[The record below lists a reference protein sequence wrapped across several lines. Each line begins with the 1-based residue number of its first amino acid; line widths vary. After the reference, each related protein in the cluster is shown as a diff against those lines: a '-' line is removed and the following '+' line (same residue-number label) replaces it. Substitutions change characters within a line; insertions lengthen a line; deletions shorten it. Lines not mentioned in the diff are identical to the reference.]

1 MDNYR
6 RRYGYQEPPQIN
18 PNLVDFG
25 QLPMYNPQDTER
37 LAQIGQQA
45 QQRYDTSQA
54 TIAKYLEDV
63 SAADFSG
70 LDQGIR
76 DRLMLELDTNAARIQ
91 DRVSKDYQGDYGR
104 ALPEILK
111 GLSRDRGLM
120 HQGIQESAKAK
131 QAFAEY
137 QDSAKRGL
145 APQKYIPGQ
154 GLVTM
159 SFEDYHKQS
168 GRLPGFTEEGKF
180 VGGQYAPLRGA
191 SDLSGYLRENVSAAL
206 NAQSVEGGLNPS
218 KNALGFLVQ
227 SIKEGMSDPE
237 IYNMF
242 FNKEGQLTTY
252 GKQLAGQLKGEV
264 NFLQD
269 EFDGQSDEELVKYA
283 TPIIQGQVTERLKYD
298 YKQDPNY
305 TSPGGG
311 NEDPL
316 TRLRNLPTKTTTKGD
331 VVTTAKELGYSPKD
345 VFAKAEVGDPIAI
358 ELKTKAEEIV
368 IANNPIYQNLPERPV
383 ITTGLESLG
392 IKDQALIQD
401 LQNIWDAQQQFNQ
414 NNGFFT
420 RNFNSPDFWRQ
431 EQQVIDKYLDNQNLS
446 FREKNAL
453 GKKIYN
459 SLRSAV
465 KDYKEIHN
473 SFQKDVKNELL
484 DVGISSTK
492 IGGKIGTDFNNNLI
506 NYMDTYDFTTE
517 FVTSSGDQLSENEAK
532 KLTKDK
538 VKAINILQSTDKLPV
553 RFEFVKKDN
562 STVTLQLHKSD
573 ETSKEIM
580 THISFEAQ
588 DPTILENY
596 YNNLYLKG
604 LSTTTPVKIGNTQII
619 KVSSEDI
626 ENKINRGEITNTSN
640 IQMGGDYYYA
650 VVNNEGKVIT
660 PMFNNTNDVLNAA
673 LYITGVDTPPLLQYG
688 TYVANQATATKAQ
701 VQKTYDS
708 INSHL
713 ESLFLR

>member
-70 LDQGIR
+70 LNPEIR
-76 DRLMLELDTNAARIQ
+76 DRLILELDANAARIQ

-120 HQGIQESAKAK
+120 HQGVQESKKLA
-131 QAFAEY
+131 QARAEY
-137 QDSAKRGL
+137 QQQLARGQ
-145 APQKYIPGQ
+145 APKKWINGQLQTLSFDKYHEGKLP
-154 GLVTM
+154 T
-159 SFEDYHKQS
+159 FDEQS
-168 GRLPGFTEEGKF
+168 GKLI
-180 VGGQYAPLRGA
+180 GGQYEPLRGA
-191 SDLSGYLRENVSAAL
+191 SDLSGYLKENISAAL

-227 SIKEGMSDPE
+227 STKEGMSDPE
-237 IYNMF
+237 IYNML

-305 TSPGGG
+305 KPPGGG
-311 NEDPL
+311 DENPL

-345 VFAKAEVGDPIAI
+345 IFAKSEAGDPTAI

-420 RNFNSPDFWRQ
+420 RNFNSPDFWGQ

-453 GKKIYN
+453 GKKIYD

-465 KDYKEIHN
+465 KGYKEIHN

-484 DVGISSTK
+484 GVGVSSTK
-492 IGGKIGTDFNNNLI
+492 IGGKIGTDFNSNLI

-532 KLTKDK
+532 ELTKDK

-604 LSTTTPVKIGNTQII
+604 LSTTTPVNIGNTQII
-619 KVSSEDI
+619 KVSSKDI
-626 ENKINRGEITNTSN
+626 ENKINRGETTNTSN